1 MYSAF
6 AVWDTLNSH
15 RVASPLERW
24 EAPDHPQ
31 GFLPQ
36 NWGETEL
43 NRSVTYESICSGH
56 HHIVRVDISGA
67 ANKPI
72 AGLKT
77 KPEQPDEE
85 ATYKEK
91 LDLQL
96 RKDRCFTL
104 IYTNISS
111 DLKNLITET
120 TDGVAA
126 WKILKD
132 HFEPVTKARVIQLL
146 DQFFGTKYQ
155 PGEDVGILI
164 SRVKTAATRLQE
176 AGHKLDDL
184 YIGFQLIRW
193 LPQEFQSTVQQI
205 YRWKEEDFRVVKI
218 EAELILEANR
228 LQLMK
233 QDLEKA
239 ENAYLSSFTSKK
251 LKTLPGAT
259 AAAHGDPNGKN
270 DYQKKGGKV
279 FNCKTIKNVKQS
291 IKTIGPCYVC
301 NKYGHLKVNCK
312 EKKSLQKSPSTVNET
327 FNTEFNINLRF
338 CEAEC
343 SLLKLDK
350 QLVTSC
356 ILFEE
361 NSDKGVWVIDTAATS
376 HFCNDKSL
384 FLDLKPITN
393 MKMSLATEDKSC
405 PVEGIGTLR
414 FRVKYKGSFHEIT
427 LTDVLF
433 NPKLRRN
440 LLSGSRLE
448 SKGAHFVGT
457 KGKINVFNKDWI
469 KLFSATRHE
478 NLYFFKPDHYIIPK
492 SKEIRFFSDVTAETK
507 NGSIEIWHQR
517 FCHVNNDYLV
527 KTSKNDSV
535 KGLPRLTDNGKT
547 HCIPCKLT
555 KSKRVS
561 FKKTGAVRSKR
572 PLELLHMDLC
582 GPMPTESQG
591 GNKYFLSIIDDYSR
605 KVTVFPIRNKSDVFH
620 TFIRFQKRAE
630 RFLSKK
636 VIAVRTDGGLEF
648 CNKDMDN
655 FLTELGIKHE
665 VTNSYTPEMNGVAE
679 RFNLTALDG
688 IKTLLKSS
696 EVPHK
701 FWGEALLCFAYTWN
715 RICHKDS
722 NKTPFEKY
730 SGRKP
735 SELHLKP
742 FGCLAYAGVPKQIR
756 KKFDMRAKM
765 GIMMGY
771 AQRTK
776 GYRIW
781 LINENKLVETIY
793 VRFDENKRGINFRQK
808 VNSNLVYNL
817 NLPDYYDDEDDFDI
831 VKDSL
836 TSRLVL
842 KTSTETPSTS
852 EKPDVSFDNHSF
864 IPCTEVKWIRNIGRK
879 VTGSNVYYSIEGE
892 ATRLK
897 SYNEIE
903 RYCKRHN
910 IEYDPSLFNFR
921 KDNTESQGIS
931 DLSEQQEALM
941 VEVTIPNCY
950 KQSIRSRDAS
960 KWHDAMDKEI
970 NVMMERKVWD
980 LVDHPDNIKILENRW
995 VYTIKYDENNKI
1007 VRYKARLVARGNTQ
1021 LRGESFDEVFSPVI
1035 NFTIK
1040 NFDLKIMGKTKKLL
1054 GIEFEEIGNSL
1065 FIHQRS
1071 YIRRLCEI
1079 YEKYKYPV
1087 SSLPISK
1094 GQVLAKLDS
1103 PKTSEGTL
1111 TVPYSNLIGSLSFI
1125 AIRTRPKIM
1134 YAVNV
1139 LSQIQANPGI
1149 KHWNCFLRLLGY
1161 LKYTQEYKLELSKV
1175 KSLKL
1180 RCYSDSDFATNRDDR
1195 VSMGGFIT
1203 FIDETPAAFKKKSV
1217 SLSTMEAEYV
1227 SLTEAA
1233 KEFIWLKN
1241 LINNKSLN
1249 LELSENVMFCDNQAA
1264 ISFSKSPVENYRTK
1278 HIDVRYHFLRNLIYD
1293 KVFQIKNIGTKN
1305 NLADIFTKPMESSP
1319 TNEQRKED
1327 NENQDQRLV
1336 AHFIEKIV

>member
-1 MYSAF
+1 MNSVAS
-6 AVWDTLNSH
+6 TLN
-15 RVASPLERW
+15 RVTDMEFNNHISVLT
-24 EAPDHPQ
+24 Q
-31 GFLPQ
+31 Y
-36 NWGETEL
+36 NWNTWKHDMQVLLMHYGCWQF
-43 NRSVTYESICSGH
+43 IMQ
-56 HHIVRVDISGA
+56 
-67 ANKPI
+67 
-72 AGLKT
+72 T

-96 RKDRCFTL
+96 R
-104 IYTNISS
+104 
-111 DLKNLITET
+111 
-120 TDGVAA
+120 
-126 WKILKD
+126 
-132 HFEPVTKARVIQLL
+132 
-146 DQFFGTKYQ
+146 
-155 PGEDVGILI
+155 EDVGIFI

-205 YRWKEEDFRVVKI
+205 YRWKEEDFRDVKI

-239 ENAYLSSFTSKK
+239 ENAYLSSFTLKKSKR
-251 LKTLPGAT
+251 LPGAT

-327 FNTEFNINLRF
+327 FNTEF
-338 CEAEC
+338 
-343 SLLKLDK
+343 DK
-350 QLVTSC
+350 G
-356 ILFEE
+356 
-361 NSDKGVWVIDTAATS
+361 DKGVWVIDTAATS

-384 FLDLKPITN
+384 FLDLKLITN
-393 MKMSLATEDKSC
+393 MKMTLATEDKSC

-427 LTDVLF
+427 LSDVLF

-492 SKEIRFFSDVTAETK
+492 SKEISFFSDVTAKTK

-547 HCIPCKLT
+547 HCIPCKLA

-582 GPMPTESQG
+582 GPMPTESKG

-636 VIAVRTDGGLEF
+636 AIAVRNDGGLEF
-648 CNKDMDN
+648 CDMDN

-701 FWGEALLCFAYTWN
+701 FWGEALLCFTYAWN

-735 SELHLKP
+735 SV
-742 FGCLAYAGVPKQIR
+742 CI
-756 KKFDMRAKM
+756 
-765 GIMMGY
+765 
-771 AQRTK
+771 
-776 GYRIW
+776 
-781 LINENKLVETIY
+781 
-793 VRFDENKRGINFRQK
+793 
-808 VNSNLVYNL
+808 
-817 NLPDYYDDEDDFDI
+817 
-831 VKDSL
+831 
-836 TSRLVL
+836 
-842 KTSTETPSTS
+842 
-852 EKPDVSFDNHSF
+852 
-864 IPCTEVKWIRNIGRK
+864 
-879 VTGSNVYYSIEGE
+879 
-892 ATRLK
+892 
-897 SYNEIE
+897 
-903 RYCKRHN
+903 
-910 IEYDPSLFNFR
+910 
-921 KDNTESQGIS
+921 
-931 DLSEQQEALM
+931 
-941 VEVTIPNCY
+941 
-950 KQSIRSRDAS
+950 
-960 KWHDAMDKEI
+960 
-970 NVMMERKVWD
+970 
-980 LVDHPDNIKILENRW
+980 
-995 VYTIKYDENNKI
+995 
-1007 VRYKARLVARGNTQ
+1007 
-1021 LRGESFDEVFSPVI
+1021 
-1035 NFTIK
+1035 
-1040 NFDLKIMGKTKKLL
+1040 
-1054 GIEFEEIGNSL
+1054 
-1065 FIHQRS
+1065 
-1071 YIRRLCEI
+1071 
-1079 YEKYKYPV
+1079 
-1087 SSLPISK
+1087 
-1094 GQVLAKLDS
+1094 
-1103 PKTSEGTL
+1103 
-1111 TVPYSNLIGSLSFI
+1111 
-1125 AIRTRPKIM
+1125 
-1134 YAVNV
+1134 
-1139 LSQIQANPGI
+1139 
-1149 KHWNCFLRLLGY
+1149 
-1161 LKYTQEYKLELSKV
+1161 
-1175 KSLKL
+1175 
-1180 RCYSDSDFATNRDDR
+1180 
-1195 VSMGGFIT
+1195 
-1203 FIDETPAAFKKKSV
+1203 
-1217 SLSTMEAEYV
+1217 
-1227 SLTEAA
+1227 
-1233 KEFIWLKN
+1233 
-1241 LINNKSLN
+1241 
-1249 LELSENVMFCDNQAA
+1249 
-1264 ISFSKSPVENYRTK
+1264 
-1278 HIDVRYHFLRNLIYD
+1278 
-1293 KVFQIKNIGTKN
+1293 
-1305 NLADIFTKPMESSP
+1305 
-1319 TNEQRKED
+1319 
-1327 NENQDQRLV
+1327 
-1336 AHFIEKIV
+1336 

>member
-1 MYSAF
+1 MEDIKRSLRTSHKSKNNPAF
-6 AVWDTLNSH
+6 
-15 RVASPLERW
+15 
-24 EAPDHPQ
+24 
-31 GFLPQ
+31 
-36 NWGETEL
+36 
-43 NRSVTYESICSGH
+43 RS
-56 HHIVRVDISGA
+56 
-67 ANKPI
+67 
-72 AGLKT
+72 
-77 KPEQPDEE
+77 
-85 ATYKEK
+85 
-91 LDLQL
+91 
-96 RKDRCFTL
+96 
-104 IYTNISS
+104 
-111 DLKNLITET
+111 
-120 TDGVAA
+120 
-126 WKILKD
+126 
-132 HFEPVTKARVIQLL
+132 
-146 DQFFGTKYQ
+146 FFGTKYQ
-155 PGEDVGILI
+155 PGEDVGIFI

-251 LKTLPGAT
+251 SKTLPGAT

-343 SLLKLDK
+343 SLLELDK

-414 FRVKYKGSFHEIT
+414 FR
-427 LTDVLF
+427 
-433 NPKLRRN
+433 
-440 LLSGSRLE
+440 
-448 SKGAHFVGT
+448 
-457 KGKINVFNKDWI
+457 
-469 KLFSATRHE
+469 
-478 NLYFFKPDHYIIPK
+478 PDHYIIPK
-492 SKEIRFFSDVTAETK
+492 SKEISFFSDVTAKTK

-547 HCIPCKLT
+547 HCIPCKLA

-701 FWGEALLCFAYTWN
+701 FWGEALLCFTYAWN

-735 SELHLKP
+735 SVLHLKP
-742 FGCLAYAGVPKQIR
+742 FGCLAYA
-756 KKFDMRAKM
+756 D
-765 GIMMGY
+765 
-771 AQRTK
+771 
-776 GYRIW
+776 
-781 LINENKLVETIY
+781 ENKLVETIN
-793 VRFDENKRGINFRQK
+793 VRYIFDENKRGINFRQK
-808 VNSNLVYNL
+808 VNSNLGYNL
-817 NLPDYYDDEDDFDI
+817 NLPDYYDDEDDFDR

-836 TSRLVL
+836 TSRLVS

-852 EKPDVSFDNHSF
+852 EKPDVSSDNHSL

-897 SYNEIE
+897 SFNEIE

-921 KDNTESQGIS
+921 KDNTESQGFS

-950 KQSIRSRDAS
+950 KQAIRSRDAS

-1035 NFTIK
+1035 NFTIVRLFFTICVCLWK
-1040 NFDLKIMGKTKKLL
+1040 WTHIQVDITNAYLYANLDTVIYMKQPTGY
-1054 GIEFEEIGNSL
+1054 EIDN
-1065 FIHQRS
+1065 
-1071 YIRRLCEI
+1071 
-1079 YEKYKYPV
+1079 
-1087 SSLPISK
+1087 
-1094 GQVLAKLDS
+1094 
-1103 PKTSEGTL
+1103 
-1111 TVPYSNLIGSLSFI
+1111 N
-1125 AIRTRPKIM
+1125 
-1134 YAVNV
+1134 
-1139 LSQIQANPGI
+1139 
-1149 KHWNCFLRLLGY
+1149 
-1161 LKYTQEYKLELSKV
+1161 KV
-1175 KSLKL
+1175 CKL
-1180 RCYSDSDFATNRDDR
+1180 R
-1195 VSMGGFIT
+1195 
-1203 FIDETPAAFKKKSV
+1203 K
-1217 SLSTMEAEYV
+1217 
-1227 SLTEAA
+1227 
-1233 KEFIWLKN
+1233 
-1241 LINNKSLN
+1241 
-1249 LELSENVMFCDNQAA
+1249 A
-1264 ISFSKSPVENYRTK
+1264 IYGLHQSGRQWFFG
-1278 HIDVRYHFLRNLIYD
+1278 I
-1293 KVFQIKNIGTKN
+1293 
-1305 NLADIFTKPMESSP
+1305 
-1319 TNEQRKED
+1319 RK
-1327 NENQDQRLV
+1327 
-1336 AHFIEKIV
+1336 

>member
-1 MYSAF
+1 MGKTKKLLGIEFEEIGNSLFIHQRSYIRRLCEIYEKYKYPVSSLPISKGQVLSKLDSPKTSEEILTVPYRNLIGSLSFIAIRTRPDIMYAVNVLSQFQANPGIKHWNCLLRLLGYLKYTQEYKLELSKVKSLKLRCYSDSDF
-6 AVWDTLNSH
+6 ATNRDDRVSMGGFITFIDETPISWRTFKQKSVSLSTMEAEYVSLTEAAKEFIWLKNVIDNKSLNLELSENVMFCDNQAAISFSKSPVENYRTKHIDVRYHFLRNLIYDKNYFFMNSVASTLN
-15 RVASPLERW
+15 RVTDMEFNNQISVLT
-24 EAPDHPQ
+24 
-31 GFLPQ
+31 Q
-36 NWGETEL
+36 NNWNTWKHDMQVLLMHYGCWQF
-43 NRSVTYESICSGH
+43 I
-56 HHIVRVDISGA
+56 IQ
-67 ANKPI
+67 
-72 AGLKT
+72 T

-85 ATYKEK
+85 ATYQEK

-96 RKDRCFTL
+96 RKDRCYTL

-132 HFEPVTKARVIQLL
+132 HFEPVTKARIIQLL

-155 PGEDVGILI
+155 PGEDVGIFI

-176 AGHKLDDL
+176 AGHKLNDL

-251 LKTLPGAT
+251 SKTLPGAT

-327 FNTEFNINLRF
+327 FNIEFNINLRF

-343 SLLKLDK
+343 SLLELDK

-427 LTDVLF
+427 LSDVLF

-492 SKEIRFFSDVTAETK
+492 SKEINFFSDVTAKTK

-535 KGLPRLTDNGKT
+535 RGLPRLTDNGKT
-547 HCIPCKLT
+547 HCIPCKLA

-630 RFLSKK
+630 RFLSK
-636 VIAVRTDGGLEF
+636 R
-648 CNKDMDN
+648 
-655 FLTELGIKHE
+655 
-665 VTNSYTPEMNGVAE
+665 
-679 RFNLTALDG
+679 
-688 IKTLLKSS
+688 
-696 EVPHK
+696 
-701 FWGEALLCFAYTWN
+701 
-715 RICHKDS
+715 
-722 NKTPFEKY
+722 
-730 SGRKP
+730 
-735 SELHLKP
+735 
-742 FGCLAYAGVPKQIR
+742 
-756 KKFDMRAKM
+756 
-765 GIMMGY
+765 
-771 AQRTK
+771 
-776 GYRIW
+776 
-781 LINENKLVETIY
+781 
-793 VRFDENKRGINFRQK
+793 
-808 VNSNLVYNL
+808 
-817 NLPDYYDDEDDFDI
+817 
-831 VKDSL
+831 
-836 TSRLVL
+836 
-842 KTSTETPSTS
+842 
-852 EKPDVSFDNHSF
+852 
-864 IPCTEVKWIRNIGRK
+864 
-879 VTGSNVYYSIEGE
+879 
-892 ATRLK
+892 
-897 SYNEIE
+897 
-903 RYCKRHN
+903 
-910 IEYDPSLFNFR
+910 
-921 KDNTESQGIS
+921 
-931 DLSEQQEALM
+931 
-941 VEVTIPNCY
+941 
-950 KQSIRSRDAS
+950 
-960 KWHDAMDKEI
+960 
-970 NVMMERKVWD
+970 
-980 LVDHPDNIKILENRW
+980 
-995 VYTIKYDENNKI
+995 
-1007 VRYKARLVARGNTQ
+1007 
-1021 LRGESFDEVFSPVI
+1021 
-1035 NFTIK
+1035 
-1040 NFDLKIMGKTKKLL
+1040 
-1054 GIEFEEIGNSL
+1054 
-1065 FIHQRS
+1065 
-1071 YIRRLCEI
+1071 
-1079 YEKYKYPV
+1079 
-1087 SSLPISK
+1087 
-1094 GQVLAKLDS
+1094 
-1103 PKTSEGTL
+1103 
-1111 TVPYSNLIGSLSFI
+1111 
-1125 AIRTRPKIM
+1125 
-1134 YAVNV
+1134 
-1139 LSQIQANPGI
+1139 
-1149 KHWNCFLRLLGY
+1149 
-1161 LKYTQEYKLELSKV
+1161 
-1175 KSLKL
+1175 
-1180 RCYSDSDFATNRDDR
+1180 
-1195 VSMGGFIT
+1195 
-1203 FIDETPAAFKKKSV
+1203 
-1217 SLSTMEAEYV
+1217 
-1227 SLTEAA
+1227 
-1233 KEFIWLKN
+1233 
-1241 LINNKSLN
+1241 
-1249 LELSENVMFCDNQAA
+1249 
-1264 ISFSKSPVENYRTK
+1264 
-1278 HIDVRYHFLRNLIYD
+1278 
-1293 KVFQIKNIGTKN
+1293 
-1305 NLADIFTKPMESSP
+1305 
-1319 TNEQRKED
+1319 
-1327 NENQDQRLV
+1327 
-1336 AHFIEKIV
+1336 

>member
-1 MYSAF
+1 MEFNNKIS
-6 AVWDTLNSH
+6 VLTPN
-15 RVASPLERW
+15 
-24 EAPDHPQ
+24 
-31 GFLPQ
+31 
-36 NWGETEL
+36 NWNTWKHDMQVLLMHYGCWQF
-43 NRSVTYESICSGH
+43 I
-56 HHIVRVDISGA
+56 IQ
-67 ANKPI
+67 
-72 AGLKT
+72 T

-96 RKDRCFTL
+96 
-104 IYTNISS
+104 
-111 DLKNLITET
+111 
-120 TDGVAA
+120 
-126 WKILKD
+126 
-132 HFEPVTKARVIQLL
+132 H
-146 DQFFGTKYQ
+146 QFFGTKYQ
-155 PGEDVGILI
+155 PEEDVGIFI

-251 LKTLPGAT
+251 SKTLPGAT

-270 DYQKKGGKV
+270 DYQKRSGKV

-343 SLLKLDK
+343 SLLELDK

-361 NSDKGVWVIDTAATS
+361 NFDKGLWVIDTAATS

-414 FRVKYKGSFHEIT
+414 FRVKYKGSLHEIT

-457 KGKINVFNKDWI
+457 K
-469 KLFSATRHE
+469 
-478 NLYFFKPDHYIIPK
+478 
-492 SKEIRFFSDVTAETK
+492 
-507 NGSIEIWHQR
+507 
-517 FCHVNNDYLV
+517 
-527 KTSKNDSV
+527 
-535 KGLPRLTDNGKT
+535 
-547 HCIPCKLT
+547 
-555 KSKRVS
+555 
-561 FKKTGAVRSKR
+561 
-572 PLELLHMDLC
+572 
-582 GPMPTESQG
+582 
-591 GNKYFLSIIDDYSR
+591 
-605 KVTVFPIRNKSDVFH
+605 
-620 TFIRFQKRAE
+620 
-630 RFLSKK
+630 
-636 VIAVRTDGGLEF
+636 
-648 CNKDMDN
+648 
-655 FLTELGIKHE
+655 
-665 VTNSYTPEMNGVAE
+665 
-679 RFNLTALDG
+679 DG
-688 IKTLLKSS
+688 IKTLFKSS

-701 FWGEALLCFAYTWN
+701 FWGEALLCFTYEWN

-735 SELHLKP
+735 SVLHLKP

-781 LINENKLVETIY
+781 LIDENKLVETIN

-808 VNSNLVYNL
+808 VNSNLGYNL
-817 NLPDYYDDEDDFDI
+817 NLPDYYDDEDDSDR

-836 TSRLVL
+836 TSRLVS

-852 EKPDVSFDNHSF
+852 ENPDVSSDNHSL

-897 SYNEIE
+897 SFNEIE

-921 KDNTESQGIS
+921 KDNTESQGFS

-950 KQSIRSRDAS
+950 KQAIRSRDAS

-970 NVMMERKVWD
+970 NVMKERKVWD
-980 LVDHPDNIKILENRW
+980 LVDHPDTIKILENRW
-995 VYTIKYDENNKI
+995 VYTIKYNENNKI

-1021 LRGESFDEVFSPVI
+1021 LRARRRFVEWAQNEIAIVRDFHKRILFSDEAHFWLNGYVNKQNCRIWSEANQQVYVETP
-1035 NFTIK
+1035 
-1040 NFDLKIMGKTKKLL
+1040 L
-1054 GIEFEEIGNSL
+1054 
-1065 FIHQRS
+1065 
-1071 YIRRLCEI
+1071 YA
-1079 YEKYKYPV
+1079 EK
-1087 SSLPISK
+1087 
-1094 GQVLAKLDS
+1094 
-1103 PKTSEGTL
+1103 L
-1111 TVPYSNLIGSLSFI
+1111 TVWCALWACVIIDPYFF
-1125 AIRTRPKIM
+1125 K
-1134 YAVNV
+1134 
-1139 LSQIQANPGI
+1139 
-1149 KHWNCFLRLLGY
+1149 
-1161 LKYTQEYKLELSKV
+1161 
-1175 KSLKL
+1175 
-1180 RCYSDSDFATNRDDR
+1180 
-1195 VSMGGFIT
+1195 
-1203 FIDETPAAFKKKSV
+1203 IDEGHNVTVNGDRYRAMITNF
-1217 SLSTMEAEYV
+1217 
-1227 SLTEAA
+1227 
-1233 KEFIWLKN
+1233 FIPELNNHDVQELWFQQDGATCHTARATIDLLKDTFGDR
-1241 LINNKSLN
+1241 LIS
-1249 LELSENVMFCDNQAA
+1249 
-1264 ISFSKSPVENYRTK
+1264 
-1278 HIDVRYHFLRNLIYD
+1278 
-1293 KVFQIKNIGTKN
+1293 
-1305 NLADIFTKPMESSP
+1305 
-1319 TNEQRKED
+1319 
-1327 NENQDQRLV
+1327 RLDL
-1336 AHFIEKIV
+1336 

>member
-1 MYSAF
+1 MNSVAS
-6 AVWDTLNSH
+6 TLN
-15 RVASPLERW
+15 RVTDMEFNNQISVLTPN
-24 EAPDHPQ
+24 
-31 GFLPQ
+31 
-36 NWGETEL
+36 NWNTWKHDMQVLLMHYGCWQF
-43 NRSVTYESICSGH
+43 I
-56 HHIVRVDISGA
+56 IQ
-67 ANKPI
+67 
-72 AGLKT
+72 T

-96 RKDRCFTL
+96 RKDRCYTL

-132 HFEPVTKARVIQLL
+132 HFEPVTRARVIQLL

-155 PGEDVGILI
+155 PGEDVGIFI

-251 LKTLPGAT
+251 SKTLPGAT
-259 AAAHGDPNGKN
+259 AAAHGDPNRKN
-270 DYQKKGGKV
+270 DYQKKKSGKV

-312 EKKSLQKSPSTVNET
+312 EKKSLQKSPSNVNET

-343 SLLKLDK
+343 SLLELDK

-393 MKMSLATEDKSC
+393 MKMSLATGDKSC

-414 FRVKYKGSFHEIT
+414 FRVKYKGSLHEIT

-457 KGKINVFNKDWI
+457 K
-469 KLFSATRHE
+469 
-478 NLYFFKPDHYIIPK
+478 
-492 SKEIRFFSDVTAETK
+492 
-507 NGSIEIWHQR
+507 
-517 FCHVNNDYLV
+517 
-527 KTSKNDSV
+527 
-535 KGLPRLTDNGKT
+535 
-547 HCIPCKLT
+547 
-555 KSKRVS
+555 
-561 FKKTGAVRSKR
+561 
-572 PLELLHMDLC
+572 
-582 GPMPTESQG
+582 
-591 GNKYFLSIIDDYSR
+591 
-605 KVTVFPIRNKSDVFH
+605 
-620 TFIRFQKRAE
+620 
-630 RFLSKK
+630 
-636 VIAVRTDGGLEF
+636 
-648 CNKDMDN
+648 
-655 FLTELGIKHE
+655 
-665 VTNSYTPEMNGVAE
+665 
-679 RFNLTALDG
+679 DG

-701 FWGEALLCFAYTWN
+701 FWGEALLCFTYAWN
-715 RICHKDS
+715 RICHKDG

-735 SELHLKP
+735 SVLHLKP

-781 LINENKLVETIY
+781 LIDENKLVETI
-793 VRFDENKRGINFRQK
+793 
-808 VNSNLVYNL
+808 NSKN
-817 NLPDYYDDEDDFDI
+817 
-831 VKDSL
+831 SL
-836 TSRLVL
+836 TSRLVS

-852 EKPDVSFDNHSF
+852 EKPDVSSDNHSL

-897 SYNEIE
+897 SFNEIE
-903 RYCKRHN
+903 RYCKRYN
-910 IEYDPSLFNFR
+910 IKYDPSLFNFR
-921 KDNTESQGIS
+921 KDNTESQGFS

-950 KQSIRSRDAS
+950 KQAIRSRDAS
-960 KWHDAMDKEI
+960 KWREAMDKEI

-980 LVDHPDNIKILENRW
+980 FVDHPDYIKILENRW

-1021 LRGESFDEVFSPVI
+1021 LR
-1035 NFTIK
+1035 
-1040 NFDLKIMGKTKKLL
+1040 
-1054 GIEFEEIGNSL
+1054 
-1065 FIHQRS
+1065 
-1071 YIRRLCEI
+1071 
-1079 YEKYKYPV
+1079 
-1087 SSLPISK
+1087 
-1094 GQVLAKLDS
+1094 
-1103 PKTSEGTL
+1103 
-1111 TVPYSNLIGSLSFI
+1111 
-1125 AIRTRPKIM
+1125 
-1134 YAVNV
+1134 
-1139 LSQIQANPGI
+1139 
-1149 KHWNCFLRLLGY
+1149 
-1161 LKYTQEYKLELSKV
+1161 
-1175 KSLKL
+1175 
-1180 RCYSDSDFATNRDDR
+1180 DSDFATNRNDR

-1203 FIDETPAAFKKKSV
+1203 FIDETPISSRTFKQKSV

-1241 LINNKSLN
+1241 VIDNKSLN

-1264 ISFSKSPVENYRTK
+1264 ISFQSHR
-1278 HIDVRYHFLRNLIYD
+1278 
-1293 KVFQIKNIGTKN
+1293 
-1305 NLADIFTKPMESSP
+1305 
-1319 TNEQRKED
+1319 
-1327 NENQDQRLV
+1327 
-1336 AHFIEKIV
+1336 